1 MINIVFG
8 RSGVMISEQEF
19 KELKKKE
26 KLLKQ
31 AAAILKVEEKDLP
44 RVVERFK
51 KELKE
56 MEEKLKQ

>member
-1 MINIVFG
+1 
-8 RSGVMISEQEF
+8 MISEEEF

-31 AAAILKVEEKDLP
+31 AASILRVEEKDLP

-56 MEEKLKQ
+56 MEEKLRQ

>member
-51 KELKE
+51 RELKE
-56 MEEKLKQ
+56 MEETLK

>member
-1 MINIVFG
+1 VINIVFG

-56 MEEKLKQ
+56 MEEKLK

>member
-1 MINIVFG
+1 VINIVFG

-51 KELKE
+51 RELKE
-56 MEEKLKQ
+56 MEEKLK

>member
-51 KELKE
+51 RELKE
-56 MEEKLKQ
+56 MEEKLK